1 MKECGVIFPRQ
12 MPVVNRRPVI
22 FVRTINKC
30 GKCHLP
36 TKLLWAATVQKLIRS
51 HFLTC
56 KRKAF
61 KVGLAGRKTIHSVV
75 SEVTANCWLLNY
87 KRIRLSQVF
96 HATFL
101 FHSTLFIKTTR
112 KKSLIKSLIFLCS
125 SFSYMLSPPSRFL
138 LQRAQSLLQLFRP
151 FLTRWCTTSKTA

>member
-12 MPVVNRRPVI
+12 MPVDNRRPVI

-87 KRIRLSQVF
+87 KCIRLSPVF

-101 FHSTLFIKTTR
+101 FHSTLFIKTR
-112 KKSLIKSLIFLCS
+112 KKSLIFLCS